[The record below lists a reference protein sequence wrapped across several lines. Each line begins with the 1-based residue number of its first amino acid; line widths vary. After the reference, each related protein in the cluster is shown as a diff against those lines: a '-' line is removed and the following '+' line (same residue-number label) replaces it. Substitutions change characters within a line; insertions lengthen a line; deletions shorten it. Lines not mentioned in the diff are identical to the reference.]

1 MEVKVGSSSLEL
13 VEGDI
18 TRQDTEAIVNAAN
31 AALRPAA
38 GWTAPSTGP
47 AALPSRRRAEGMGDV
62 PRVRPGS
69 PPAANSRPG
78 T

>member
-1 MEVKVGSSSLEL
+1 MEVKVGPATLEL

-31 AALRPAA
+31 TACAPAA

-47 AALPSRRRAEGMGDV
+47 AACHRGGMPKAWGMSH
-62 PRVRPGS
+62 G
-69 PPAANSRPG
+69 
-78 T
+78 